1 MSAIKAWFVATT
13 VLCLT
18 GFMVSASPALAVKGV
33 ETQLF
38 FGSAIP
44 EEKQP
49 CNGILTRVTD
59 ELWESFVAFY
69 VADAFPQGFT
79 VVEATGLWQDQA
91 TSKPVS
97 ENSRVLILVA
107 AQPDEQ
113 KIQGL
118 IKFYLKLFCQDAV
131 LRIDNEINFDF
142 VSEQ

>member
-1 MSAIKAWFVATT
+1 MNAIKAWFVATT

-18 GFMVSASPALAVKGV
+18 GSLLSASPAFAVKGV

-49 CNGILTRVTD
+49 CNGILTSVTD

-79 VVEATGLWQDQA
+79 VVEATGHWKDQA
-91 TSKPVS
+91 TDKPVS
-97 ENSRVLILVA
+97 DDSRVLILVA
-107 AQPDEQ
+107 AQPDEP

-118 IKFYLKLFCQDAV
+118 IKFYLRLFCQDAV
-131 LRIDNEINFDF
+131 LRIDNGIDFDF

>member
-1 MSAIKAWFVATT
+1 MNAIKAWFVATT
-13 VLCLT
+13 VICLA
-18 GFMVSASPALAVKGV
+18 GFLVTASPAFAGKGV

-44 EEKQP
+44 EKKQP
-49 CNGILTRVTD
+49 CNGVITSVTD

-91 TSKPVS
+91 TGKPVS

-107 AQPDEQ
+107 EKPDEQ

-131 LRIDNEINFDF
+131 LRIDNGISFDF
-142 VSEQ
+142 VSEK